1 MVMILKK
8 YYLESS
14 DIMNKEL
21 EHKINS
27 LIKNTKANII
37 SSETLY
43 KGNFIDL
50 IEEDYLLPNNVVIK
64 RERIIKNNNK
74 EAVIVI
80 VHTIND
86 KYLLVVQNRINNLT
100 TIEFPSGYIE
110 EGENPIEAGL
120 RELLEETG
128 YISYDVREIDSY
140 YNSLGMDSSIVH
152 IIFAYNCEKFTTQN
166 LGKYE
171 YIKYDEFS
179 LEELK
184 ELMDNNYINGVGN
197 KLAYYELLNILNKT
211 DKKIKRKIL

>member
-1 MVMILKK
+1 
-8 YYLESS
+8 
-14 DIMNKEL
+14 MNKEL
-21 EHKINS
+21 DYKINN

-37 SSETLY
+37 SSKTLY

-50 IEEDYLLPNNVVIK
+50 IEEDYLLPNNVVMK
-64 RERIIKNNNK
+64 RERIRKNNNK
-74 EAVIVI
+74 EAVIV
-80 VHTIND
+80 VAETIDN

-110 EGENPIEAGL
+110 EGENAIEAGL

-140 YNSLGMDSSIVH
+140 YNSLGIDSSIVH
-152 IIFAYNCEKFTTQN
+152 IVIAYGCEKVSKQN

-171 YIKYDEFS
+171 YINYDEFF

-184 ELMDNNYINGVGN
+184 ELVDNNYINGVGN

>member
-1 MVMILKK
+1 
-8 YYLESS
+8 
-14 DIMNKEL
+14 MNKEL
-21 EHKINS
+21 DYKINN

-37 SSETLY
+37 SSKTLY

-50 IEEDYLLPNNVVIK
+50 IEEDYLLSNNVVMK
-64 RERIIKNNNK
+64 RERIRKNNNK
-74 EAVIVI
+74 EAVIV
-80 VHTIND
+80 VAETIDN

-110 EGENPIEAGL
+110 EGENAIEAGL

-140 YNSLGMDSSIVH
+140 YNSLGIDSSIVH
-152 IIFAYNCEKFTTQN
+152 IVIAYGCEKVSKQN

-171 YIKYDEFS
+171 YINYDEFF

-184 ELMDNNYINGVGN
+184 ELVDNNYINGVGN

>member
-1 MVMILKK
+1 MK
-8 YYLESS
+8 
-14 DIMNKEL
+14 KEL
-21 EHKINS
+21 EHKINN
-27 LIKNTKANII
+27 LIKDTKANII
-37 SSETLY
+37 SSKTLY
-43 KGNFIDL
+43 KDNFIAL
-50 IEEDYLLPNNVVIK
+50 MEEDYLLPNNVVMK

-74 EAVIVI
+74 ESVIVI

-110 EGENPIEAGL
+110 EGESPIEAGL

-128 YISYDVREIDSY
+128 YISYDIREIDSY
-140 YNSLGMDSSIVH
+140 YNSLGIDSSIVH
-152 IIFAYNCEKFTTQN
+152 IVIAYNCEKFTTQN

-171 YIKYDEFS
+171 YINYDEFS

-184 ELMDNNYINGVGN
+184 ELIDNNYINGVGN

-211 DKKIKRKIL
+211 DIKIKRKIL